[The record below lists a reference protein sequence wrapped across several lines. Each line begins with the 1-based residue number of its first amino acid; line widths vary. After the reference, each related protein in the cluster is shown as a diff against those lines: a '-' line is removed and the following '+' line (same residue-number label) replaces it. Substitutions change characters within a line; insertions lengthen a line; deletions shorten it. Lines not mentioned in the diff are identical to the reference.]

1 MRPAPLAMLRS
12 ALRPA
17 ARALSCWA
25 PASGDRVLLRGL
37 LFHAHHG
44 VLPAERT
51 LGQKFELDLALSVD
65 LRAAGAS
72 DALEDTI
79 SYAEVYECAPTRF
92 ARRQPTRGSSDAHTA
107 SCVREVVQGPPK
119 QLVEAVAEQV
129 AAAVLRDFPAASAV
143 AVRVVKPHVAM
154 PGALHSLGARA
165 RTRMHAEQSNTRC

>member
-1 MRPAPLAMLRS
+1 MLVLCHLRPAPFAMLRS

-17 ARALSCWA
+17 ARALSSWA

-79 SYAEVYECAPTRF
+79 SYAEVYECAPGRP
-92 ARRQPTRGSSDAHTA
+92 R
-107 SCVREVVQGPPK
+107 
-119 QLVEAVAEQV
+119 
-129 AAAVLRDFPAASAV
+129 AAAAS
-143 AVRVVKPHVAM
+143 
-154 PGALHSLGARA
+154 
-165 RTRMHAEQSNTRC
+165 EQPR